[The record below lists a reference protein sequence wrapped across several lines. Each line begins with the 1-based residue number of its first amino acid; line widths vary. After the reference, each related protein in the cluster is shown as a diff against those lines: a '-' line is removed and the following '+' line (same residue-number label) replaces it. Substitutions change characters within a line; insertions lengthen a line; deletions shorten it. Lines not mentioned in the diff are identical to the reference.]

1 MLENLKCR
9 VEGLISTWD
18 QASPFTISVKLLI
31 KDWSETI
38 RRESKDSSN
47 SETTHKKES

>member
-1 MLENLKCR
+1 MLENLQCR

-31 KDWSETI
+31 KDWRETN
-38 RRESKDSSN
+38 RGESKDSSN
-47 SETTHKKES
+47 SDITSFTS